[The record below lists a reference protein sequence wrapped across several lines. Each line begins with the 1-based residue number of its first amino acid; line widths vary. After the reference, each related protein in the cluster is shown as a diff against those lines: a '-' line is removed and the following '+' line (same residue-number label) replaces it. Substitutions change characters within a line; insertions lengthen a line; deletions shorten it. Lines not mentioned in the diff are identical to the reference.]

1 MNKNKSASRAKK
13 ILGLINKTWATHPT
27 LKLQIGFIAK

>member
-1 MNKNKSASRAKK
+1 MNKNKSASHAKK

-27 LKLQIGFIAK
+27 LNFKLGS